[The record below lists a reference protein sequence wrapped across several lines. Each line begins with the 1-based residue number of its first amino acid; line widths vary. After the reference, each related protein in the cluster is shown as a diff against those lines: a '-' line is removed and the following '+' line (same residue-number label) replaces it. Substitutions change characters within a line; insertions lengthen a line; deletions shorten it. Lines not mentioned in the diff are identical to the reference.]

1 MGDATPAVTARSALE
16 VKDFQ
21 ATGFDPFGQLR
32 ARPLSSDQECC
43 ATARAFA
50 NRIAELQ
57 VCNDSLSESL
67 CQERKARA
75 EAEETGRTK
84 DQFLAT
90 VSHELRTPLTAI
102 LGWLEI
108 LRHQD
113 VDPQMVH
120 GLEVIERSAHA
131 QRQLI
136 EDLLDVARIKT
147 GKLELERSPVRLSSI
162 VDEAIDTLRPS
173 AEAKDINLRSQ
184 SSDDSDFVL
193 GDRSR
198 LLQVIWNLLSNA
210 IKFTPRGGRVLVE
223 VEKVGSQIEIKI
235 SDTGAGISADFLPYI
250 FEPFRQLP
258 GASRRQGLGLG
269 LAVVRNLIEL
279 HGGEVHAESFGE
291 GYGSCFTVSL
301 PVMQSVTAAR
311 AGNAI

>member
-1 MGDATPAVTARSALE
+1 MGDATPVVTTSSVLE

-21 ATGFDPFGQLR
+21 ASGFDRFGRLLM
-32 ARPLSSDQECC
+32 RPPSSAQERC
-43 ATARAFA
+43 ASARALA
-50 NRIAELQ
+50 DRIVELHTH
-57 VCNDSLSESL
+57 NASLSEAL
-67 CQERKARA
+67 VQERKARA
-75 EAEETGRTK
+75 EAEEISRTK
-84 DQFLAT
+84 DQLLAT

-108 LRHQD
+108 LRNQD

-120 GLEVIERSAHA
+120 GLEVIERSAHV

-162 VDEAIDTLRPS
+162 VDEAIDTLLPA

-210 IKFTPRGGRVLVE
+210 IKFTPRGGRVLAE
-223 VEKVGSQIEIKI
+223 VEKVGSQIEVKI

-279 HGGEVHAESFGE
+279 HGGEVHGESSGE
-291 GYGSCFTVSL
+291 GCGSRFTVCL
-301 PVMQSVTAAR
+301 PVMLSVTAAR